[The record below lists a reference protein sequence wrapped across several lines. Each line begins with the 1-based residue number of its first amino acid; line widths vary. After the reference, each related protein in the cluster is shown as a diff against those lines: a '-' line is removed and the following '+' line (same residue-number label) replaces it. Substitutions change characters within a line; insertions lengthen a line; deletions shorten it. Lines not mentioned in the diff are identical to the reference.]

1 MKTRLVILC
10 IIIFVFGTCAQSQIA
25 QTYYDMGRSGFEQ
38 ENYLDA
44 VNNYLKALQNCDSD
58 DLKALIYKG
67 LYDCFYYN
75 SYLQEAGE
83 CIQKADELA
92 DDNIVIKNA
101 LKQYQARVYCE
112 NAEYDSAM
120 IVYRE
125 LLKTPINIDVYDC
138 ELGIAKCF
146 LCANET
152 DSAVFYYEKSLGGN
166 KSVALSAVSELV
178 EICEESADT
187 TMCLKYSYLY
197 YSLSHSFHGNIYE
210 NSKITILYDEF
221 KKQQQAD
228 NQYKI
233 RKIRLIVS
241 ILLLFVLTGLSLY
254 YIIRYKKRKEKEI
267 DAIRKNTEKKI
278 SDISKS
284 IENHRNIV
292 EKARKRAEGMTFSR
306 RLNDFENQEICMS
319 LKNRLLQ
326 HDVSRKTIADCYD
339 CALNNRETTL
349 LTNTANS
356 CFPDFSTLLV
366 EDLGVKGENIT
377 YCCLSLLGFSIIE
390 IAVFMKISYQAAH
403 KRVAVIKEILKTDND
418 VKDFLVGYLGDIYE

>member
-10 IIIFVFGTCAQSQIA
+10 IIIFVFGSCAQSQTA
-25 QTYYDMGRSGFEQ
+25 QLCYELGKSGFDQ

-44 VNNYLKALQNCDSD
+44 VSNYLKALQKCDSD

-83 CIQKADELA
+83 CIHKADELA

-120 IVYRE
+120 IIYRE
-125 LLKTPINIDVYDC
+125 LLKTPMNIDVYDC

-187 TMCLKYSYLY
+187 VMCLKYSYLY

-221 KKQQQAD
+221 KKHQLAY

-241 ILLLFVLTGLSLY
+241 ILLLFVFTGLSLY

-292 EKARKRAEGMTFSR
+292 EKARKRAEGVTFSR
-306 RLNDFENQEICMS
+306 RLNDFENQEICIS
-319 LKNRLLQ
+319 LKNRLLR

-339 CALNNRETTL
+339 CALNNRETAL

-390 IAVFMKISYQAAH
+390 IAVLMKISYQAAH

-418 VKDFLVGYLGDIYE
+418 VKDFLVGYLGDIYD

>member
-10 IIIFVFGTCAQSQIA
+10 IILFVFGSCAQSQTA
-25 QTYYDMGRSGFEQ
+25 QLCYELGKSGFDQ

-44 VNNYLKALQNCDSD
+44 VSNYLKALQKCDSD

-152 DSAVFYYEKSLGGN
+152 DSAVFYYEKSLDGN

-228 NQYKI
+228 NQNKT
-233 RKIRLIVS
+233 RKIKLIVS
-241 ILLLFVLTGLSLY
+241 MLLLFFFTGLSIY

-284 IENHRNIV
+284 IEIHRNIV
-292 EKARKRAEGMTFSR
+292 AKARKRAEGITFSK

-326 HDVSRKTIADCYD
+326 HDVSRKTIVDCYD
-339 CALNNRETTL
+339 CALNNRETAL

-390 IAVFMKISYQAAH
+390 IAVLMKISYQAAH

-418 VKDFLVGYLGDIYE
+418 VKDFLVGYLGNIYD

>member
-10 IIIFVFGTCAQSQIA
+10 IIIFVFGSCAQSQTA
-25 QTYYDMGRSGFEQ
+25 QLCYELGKSGFDQ

-44 VNNYLKALQNCDSD
+44 VSNYLKALQKCDSD

-152 DSAVFYYEKSLGGN
+152 DSAVFYYEKSLDGN

-228 NQYKI
+228 NQNKT
-233 RKIRLIVS
+233 RKIKLIVS
-241 ILLLFVLTGLSLY
+241 MLLLFFFTGLSIY

-284 IENHRNIV
+284 IEIHRNIV
-292 EKARKRAEGMTFSR
+292 AKARKRAEGITFSK

-326 HDVSRKTIADCYD
+326 HDVSRKTIVDCYD
-339 CALNNRETTL
+339 CALNNRETAL

-390 IAVFMKISYQAAH
+390 IAVLMKISYQAAH

-418 VKDFLVGYLGDIYE
+418 VKDFLVGYLGNIYD

>member
-1 MKTRLVILC
+1 M
-10 IIIFVFGTCAQSQIA
+10 FGTCAQSQTA
-25 QTYYDMGRSGFEQ
+25 QLCYESGKSGFEQ

-44 VNNYLKALQNCDSD
+44 VSNYLKALQNCDSD

-92 DDNIVIKNA
+92 DDNIVIRNA

-125 LLKTPINIDVYDC
+125 LLKNPINIDVYDC

-152 DSAVFYYEKSLGGN
+152 DSAVFYYEKSLDGN

-210 NSKITILYDEF
+210 NSKITIFYDEF

-228 NQYKI
+228 NQNKT

-241 ILLLFVLTGLSLY
+241 MLVLFFFTGLSLY
-254 YIIRYKKRKEKEI
+254 YIIRYKNRKEKEI

-292 EKARKRAEGMTFSR
+292 EKARKRAEGMTFSK
-306 RLNDFENQEICMS
+306 RLNDFENQEICIS

-339 CALNNRETTL
+339 CALNNRERAL

-390 IAVFMKISYQAAH
+390 IAVLMKISYQAAH
-403 KRVAVIKEILKTDND
+403 KRVAIIKEILTTDDD
-418 VKDFLVGYLGDIYE
+418 VKDFLVGYLGDIYD

>member
-241 ILLLFVLTGLSLY
+241 ILLLFVFTGLSLY

-267 DAIRKNTEKKI
+267 DAIRKNSEKKI

-292 EKARKRAEGMTFSR
+292 EKARKRAEGITFSR
-306 RLNDFENQEICMS
+306 RLNDFENQEICIS

-326 HDVSRKTIADCYD
+326 HYVSRKTIADCYD
-339 CALNNRETTL
+339 YALNNRETTL

>member
-10 IIIFVFGTCAQSQIA
+10 IIIFVFGSCVQSQTA
-25 QTYYDMGRSGFEQ
+25 QLCYELGKSGFEQ

-44 VNNYLKALQNCDSD
+44 VNNYLKALQKCDSD

-75 SYLQEAGE
+75 SYLQDAGE

-254 YIIRYKKRKEKEI
+254 YIIRYKNRKEKEI

-278 SDISKS
+278 NDISKS

-306 RLNDFENQEICMS
+306 RLNDFENQEICIS

-339 CALNNRETTL
+339 CALNNREMTL

-377 YCCLSLLGFSIIE
+377 YCCMSLLGFSIIE

-418 VKDFLVGYLGDIYE
+418 VKDFLVGYLGDIYD

>member
-10 IIIFVFGTCAQSQIA
+10 IIIFVFGSCAQSQTA
-25 QTYYDMGRSGFEQ
+25 QLCYELGKSGFDQ

-44 VNNYLKALQNCDSD
+44 VSNYLKALQNCDSD
-58 DLKALIYKG
+58 DLKSLIYKG

-120 IVYRE
+120 IIYRE

-152 DSAVFYYEKSLGGN
+152 DSAVFYYEKSLDGN

-228 NQYKI
+228 NQNKT
-233 RKIRLIVS
+233 RKIKLIVS
-241 ILLLFVLTGLSLY
+241 MLLLFFFTGLSIY

-284 IENHRNIV
+284 IEIHRNIV
-292 EKARKRAEGMTFSR
+292 EKARKRAEGITFSR
-306 RLNDFENQEICMS
+306 RLNDFENQEICIS

-356 CFPDFSTLLV
+356 CFPDFSILLV
-366 EDLGVKGENIT
+366 EELGVKGENIT

-390 IAVFMKISYQAAH
+390 IAVLMKISYQAAH
-403 KRVAVIKEILKTDND
+403 KRVKVIKDILKTDND
-418 VKDFLVGYLGDIYE
+418 VKDFLVGYLGDIYD

>member
-1 MKTRLVILC
+1 MK
-10 IIIFVFGTCAQSQIA
+10 S
-25 QTYYDMGRSGFEQ
+25 
-38 ENYLDA
+38 
-44 VNNYLKALQNCDSD
+44 
-58 DLKALIYKG
+58 LIYKG

-120 IVYRE
+120 IIYRE
-125 LLKTPINIDVYDC
+125 LLKTPINTDVYDC

-152 DSAVFYYEKSLGGN
+152 DSAVFYYEKSLDGN

-228 NQYKI
+228 NQNKT
-233 RKIRLIVS
+233 RKIKLIVS
-241 ILLLFVLTGLSLY
+241 MLLLFFFTGLSIY

-284 IENHRNIV
+284 IEIHRNIV
-292 EKARKRAEGMTFSR
+292 AKARKRAEGITFSK

-326 HDVSRKTIADCYD
+326 HDVSRKTIVDCYD
-339 CALNNRETTL
+339 CALNNRETAL

-390 IAVFMKISYQAAH
+390 IAVLMKISYQAAH

-418 VKDFLVGYLGDIYE
+418 VKDFLVGYLGDIYD

>member
-1 MKTRLVILC
+1 MKNRLVILW
-10 IIIFVFGTCAQSQIA
+10 IIIFVFGSCAQSQTA
-25 QTYYDMGRSGFEQ
+25 QTYYDMGKSGFEQ

-44 VNNYLKALQNCDSD
+44 VNNYLEALQNCDSD
-58 DLKALIYKG
+58 DLKSLIYKG

-120 IVYRE
+120 IIYRE

-152 DSAVFYYEKSLGGN
+152 DSAVFYYEKSLDGN

-228 NQYKI
+228 NQNKT
-233 RKIRLIVS
+233 RKIKLIVS
-241 ILLLFVLTGLSLY
+241 MLLLFFFTGLSIY

-284 IENHRNIV
+284 IEIHRNIV
-292 EKARKRAEGMTFSR
+292 AKARKRAEGITFSR

-326 HDVSRKTIADCYD
+326 HDVSRKTIVDCYD
-339 CALNNRETTL
+339 CALNNRETAL

-390 IAVFMKISYQAAH
+390 IAVLMKISYQAAH

-418 VKDFLVGYLGDIYE
+418 VKDFLVGYLGDIYD